1 MAANQNVSI
10 QSQGLDN
17 TSGQIGSVQGSLTID
32 AQKEKLLNTSGS
44 LQAGTSLKI
53 TSGGLNN
60 DSALFLRL
68 PIIQLQ
74 ALMTS
79 AIKLEKLHR
88 MLTLQL
94 QLRI

>member
-1 MAANQNVSI
+1 GQINATDALTVLSQQEINNQTGVMAANQNVSI

-53 TSGGLNN
+53 TSGG
-60 DSALFLRL
+60 
-68 PIIQLQ
+68 
-74 ALMTS
+74 
-79 AIKLEKLHR
+79 
-88 MLTLQL
+88 
-94 QLRI
+94 